1 MRAEPPPTTTRAF
14 ALATGSLGLLAIG
27 VLVMTV
33 TPRRQE
39 SPLAI
44 SATTTPLAIAGVTPI
59 TSIASGFV
67 PTLISRPLGFT
78 ERDLLAQVEA
88 PSRAT
93 ARATPVLATPI
104 GDGQFA
110 LVTEAGLGGERGP
123 VIAVRFAS
131 GDEGTAAIVSPT
143 DQPIVVVSLA
153 SEVVGSD
160 VARRLPQP
168 NEVVTVMASPPV
180 AIRFADV
187 GTLDVSEGTA
197 VLDGTGDL
205 VGLCSRD
212 RDGGATTLIPVSDEL
227 VGATSDGR

>member
-1 MRAEPPPTTTRAF
+1 VRAEPPPTTTRAF
-14 ALATGSLGLLAIG
+14 ALVTGSLGLLAIG

-59 TSIASGFV
+59 TSVTSGFV

-78 ERDLLAQVEA
+78 ERDLLAHVEGF
-88 PSRAT
+88 P
-93 ARATPVLATPI
+93 RATPVLATPI

-131 GDEGTAAIVSPT
+131 GDEGTAAIVSPP

-153 SEVVGSD
+153 SEVAGSD
-160 VARRLPQP
+160 VAHRLPQP

-187 GTLDVSEGTA
+187 GTLDVGEGTA
-197 VLDGTGDL
+197 VLDGTGAL

-212 RDGGATTLIPVSDEL
+212 RDDGATTLITVSDEL
-227 VGATSDGR
+227 VGATSGGR

>member
-14 ALATGSLGLLAIG
+14 ALVTGSLGLLAIG

-44 SATTTPLAIAGVTPI
+44 SATTTPLAVAGVTPI

-88 PSRAT
+88 PPRAT
-93 ARATPVLATPI
+93 LVLATPI

-131 GDEGTAAIVSPT
+131 GDEGSAAIVSPT

-153 SEVVGSD
+153 SEVEGSD

-180 AIRFADV
+180 AIRFADL

-212 RDGGATTLIPVSDEL
+212 RDDGATTLIPVSDEL